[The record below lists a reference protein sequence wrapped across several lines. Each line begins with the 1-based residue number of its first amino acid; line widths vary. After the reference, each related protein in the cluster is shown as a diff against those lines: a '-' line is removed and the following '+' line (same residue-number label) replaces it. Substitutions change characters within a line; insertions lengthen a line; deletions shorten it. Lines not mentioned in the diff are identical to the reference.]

1 MELVI
6 TLITLKVGNII
17 ILSTNIAIGFNL
29 RKLVPPKCINST
41 FLCTYSIRL
50 IMARHLTFYENV
62 TFKERPENPR
72 CTELYKARTD
82 NDKKVHIRLR
92 CYIPCSTI
100 RVTIAVTDRV
110 VVL

>member
-62 TFKERPENPR
+62 TFKERPEKPDVQN
-72 CTELYKARTD
+72 
-82 NDKKVHIRLR
+82 
-92 CYIPCSTI
+92 YIKPALITI
-100 RVTIAVTDRV
+100 KRYILD
-110 VVL
+110 